1 MRKKKTER
9 KQYSEALKREAVQ
22 MLLDGYSASSIASN
36 LGISSPTLLH
46 KWNKSFVQESPAAES
61 LDAQVRE
68 LREKLSRVERERDIL
83 KKAARYF
90 AKEHE

>member
-9 KQYSEALKREAVQ
+9 KRYSEALKREAVQ

-46 KWNKSFVQESPAAES
+46 KWKKDFLLKSPAADS
-61 LDAQVRE
+61 LDSQVQE
-68 LREKLSRVERERDIL
+68 LREKLSRVEREHDIL
-83 KKAARYF
+83 KKALSIFSQRM
-90 AKEHE
+90 